1 MGEEL
6 AEVIYFHINIAN
18 ELERLRQFSSPMR
31 GAVSHPDWLDEDAR
45 RAYLQEQAPLDGSG

>member
-31 GAVSHPDWLDEDAR
+31 GAVSHPDWLDEAGR
-45 RAYLQEQAPLDGSG
+45 RPTSESKLP